1 MGERKRL
8 YYLDVLRV
16 IACIMI
22 IIIHVS
28 SVYIYMGESVVG
40 NSYIVGLV
48 ANTMSRSCIGL
59 FLMISGALVLK
70 KSTSPSNVVKHS
82 IKYLYLYFLWS
93 FLYSLVSIVYMGDY
107 SVENIVGSMLRG
119 KYHLWYL
126 LLISFIYGIIPLF
139 KSIDIKSLKW
149 VCFICILF
157 GVVFPSLNFGDWS
170 LFENAVNSKI
180 LAYIGYFILGYLLSR
195 AKGSFIFI
203 LPLVVVWVFHSDM
216 MVRLCRR
223 DGVFNEYLSDYNNIL
238 VFIEVV
244 CIFLIVKYIIT
255 KGSRVIE
262 IVSGATFGVYLI
274 HVVFVD
280 AFRSF
285 GLFERLPV
293 LVAALL
299 IFLISFCVSWLIGF
313 IKPLKWL
320 IF

>member
-16 IACIMI
+16 IACIMVI
-22 IIIHVS
+22 VIHVS
-28 SVYIYMGESVVG
+28 SDYIYMGESVAG
-40 NSYIVGLV
+40 NSYIIGLV

-70 KSTSPSNVVKHS
+70 KSTSLSNVIKHS
-82 IKYLYLYFLWS
+82 IRYLYLYFLWS
-93 FLYSLVSIVYMGDY
+93 FFYALVSVVYIGDY
-107 SVENIVGSMLRG
+107 SIENMIGSMLRG

-126 LLISFIYGIIPLF
+126 LLVSFIYGITPLF
-139 KSIDIKSLKW
+139 NSVDIKSLKW

-157 GVVFPSLNFGDWS
+157 GVVFTSLHFGDWG

-195 AKGSFIFI
+195 VRGSFIFI
-203 LPLVVVWVFHSDM
+203 LPLVAVWVLHSDM

-262 IVSGATFGVYLI
+262 IVSGATFGVYLV

-280 AFRSF
+280 VFRRF

-299 IFLISFCVSWLIGF
+299 IFLISFCVSWSIGF
-313 IKPLKWL
+313 IKPIKWL

>member
-16 IACIMI
+16 IACIMVI
-22 IIIHVS
+22 VIHVS
-28 SVYIYMGESVVG
+28 SDYIYMGESVAG

-70 KSTSPSNVVKHS
+70 KSTSLSNVIKHS
-82 IKYLYLYFLWS
+82 LRYLYLYFLWS
-93 FLYSLVSIVYMGDY
+93 FFYALVSIVYMGDY
-107 SVENIVGSMLRG
+107 SVENIVSSMLRG

-157 GVVFPSLNFGDWS
+157 GVVFPSLNFGDWK
-170 LFENAVNSKI
+170 LFENVVNSKI
-180 LAYIGYFILGYLLSR
+180 LAYIGYFVLGYLLSR
-195 AKGSFIFI
+195 ARGSFIFI

-216 MVRLCRR
+216 MIRLCRR

-262 IVSGATFGVYLI
+262 IISGATFGVYLV

-293 LVAALL
+293 LVATLL
-299 IFLISFCVSWLIGF
+299 IFVISFCVSWVIGL

>member
-16 IACIMI
+16 IACIMVI
-22 IIIHVS
+22 VIHVS
-28 SVYIYMGESVVG
+28 SDYIYMGESVAE

-70 KSTSPSNVVKHS
+70 KSTSLSNVVKHS
-82 IKYLYLYFLWS
+82 IRYLYLYFLWS
-93 FLYSLVSIVYMGDY
+93 FFYALVSIVYMGDY

-157 GVVFPSLNFGDWS
+157 GVVFPSLNFGDWK
-170 LFENAVNSKI
+170 LFENVVNSKI

-195 AKGSFIFI
+195 ARGSFIFI
-203 LPLVVVWVFHSDM
+203 LPLVVVWVLHSDM

-285 GLFERLPV
+285 GLFERLHV
-293 LVAALL
+293 LVATLL
-299 IFLISFCVSWLIGF
+299 IFIISFCVSWLIGF